1 MEEVARARAARC
13 QVSLTS
19 LGPMYRSLTS
29 STPHPFISLLNAS
42 KGQRLFPRVLRHLP
56 HQQALTLL
64 TLLLATYPQLDVVAR
79 APPPP
84 VADSSLLT
92 KADRLDRARREAE
105 TDNFLHCV
113 LPGADMLINRCN
125 LGLVAGLLGLCA
137 QRWEVWRVAT
147 TRVSNQAVLF
157 VRTLTCSP
165 VSRSSLLCFPERRA

>member
-1 MEEVARARAARC
+1 MCGGGCWSSSRLMSGMSGADRAGC
-13 QVSLTS
+13 FQLT
-19 LGPMYRSLTS
+19 L
-29 STPHPFISLLNAS
+29 STPHPFISLLNAT

-113 LPGADMLINRCN
+113 LPGADLLINRCN

-147 TRVSNQAVLF
+147 TRVSSHLF
-157 VRTLTCSP
+157 VS
-165 VSRSSLLCFPERRA
+165 VQANV